1 MWGGRN
7 AFGGEIFSRAFFI
20 KAGGTESLRYSISW
34 FGEGVGA
41 GMEKGIVKSGPDLF
55 NEEILPLEVIGCQDA
70 TRLTPTHL

>member
-41 GMEKGIVKSGPDLF
+41 GISF
-55 NEEILPLEVIGCQDA
+55 CILCC
-70 TRLTPTHL
+70 